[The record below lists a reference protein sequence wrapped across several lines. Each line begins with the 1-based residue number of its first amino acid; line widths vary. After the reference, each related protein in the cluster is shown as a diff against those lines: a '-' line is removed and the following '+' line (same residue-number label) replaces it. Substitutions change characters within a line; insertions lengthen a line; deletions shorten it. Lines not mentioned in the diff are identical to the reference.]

1 MEPSYLL
8 LVGCF
13 LPPIIM
19 KQNRRTFLKSGVL
32 SGLAAST
39 AALHAADLQ
48 PTPTEI
54 KGPFHPIQAQKDKDF
69 DLTQIEGM
77 SGLAAGKHIFIKGVV
92 IDTDSNPIEDVT
104 VDLWQAN
111 AAGRYRHPHDP
122 NTAPLDPNFQ
132 GWAIVPS
139 GVKGEFRFKT
149 VFPGTYPAAE
159 GWTRPP
165 HIHFKVS
172 KRGYVELV
180 TQMYFPGHPLNEKDL
195 LLQRKT
201 AAEQPTM
208 IATQSS
214 EAPETYQFRIVLQ
227 KA

>member
-1 MEPSYLL
+1 
-8 LVGCF
+8 
-13 LPPIIM
+13 M
-19 KQNRRTFLKSGVL
+19 KQNRRTFIKSGVL

-54 KGPFHPIQAQKDKDF
+54 KGPFYPIQAQKDKDF

-77 SGLAAGKHIFIKGVV
+77 SGLAAGKHIFIEGVV
-92 IDTDSNPIEDVT
+92 VDTDSNPIEDVT

-149 VFPGTYPAAE
+149 VFPGTYPLL
-159 GWTRPP
+159 
-165 HIHFKVS
+165 KVGHAHHTFIS
-172 KRGYVELV
+172 RSQSEATLSLSPKCISRGTLS
-180 TQMYFPGHPLNEKDL
+180 M
-195 LLQRKT
+195 RKT
-201 AAEQPTM
+201 CCYREKQQPSN
-208 IATQSS
+208 Q
-214 EAPETYQFRIVLQ
+214 Q
-227 KA
+227 